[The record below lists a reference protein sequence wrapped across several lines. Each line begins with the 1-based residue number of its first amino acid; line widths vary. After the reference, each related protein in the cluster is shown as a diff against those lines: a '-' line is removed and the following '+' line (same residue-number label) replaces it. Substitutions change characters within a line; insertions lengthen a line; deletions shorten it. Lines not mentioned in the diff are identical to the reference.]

1 MSEHDAPAP
10 IPVAAVPEVGS
21 ERLAAALA
29 AQDVP
34 AIGQA
39 LRHDVVVVPI
49 VRGPDG
55 ETQNRVFEPPAG
67 STRPYELCLFSSAR
81 TLAAFLRGAP
91 DREFALRRG
100 DTLAPFLE
108 RHADV
113 LERVVFDPAGP
124 HPMAASVADVSALLV
139 PQPGD
144 DELAWVT
151 GPDPEPARPE
161 DRLRSVGFDLRLPE
175 QWAVIEL
182 DDADARA
189 RQVRELV
196 RRQTRVLGDRG
207 ARLRQDLRAWLES
220 AGERAVSA
228 GGRLQAFLLEH
239 DDRAALALS
248 LTVYWHELGPELGG
262 SPHLERIENRIRAGL
277 AEGDA
282 VVGAETTAGPLLR
295 HVRERRGAPEVGGE
309 GHAVLLVDYWLA
321 SPDRRGAVQLAF
333 STPHVA
339 ARAAVLRLT
348 DNVVLATGWA
358 VEPRPGAAPD
368 A

>member
-1 MSEHDAPAP
+1 MSEQEAPAP
-10 IPVAAVPEVGS
+10 IPVAAVAEVGS

-39 LRHDVVVVPI
+39 LRHDVVVVPV
-49 VRGPDG
+49 VRGPEG

-67 STRPYELCLFSSAR
+67 SERPYELCLFSSAR
-81 TLAAFLRGAP
+81 SLAAFLQDAP

-100 DTLAPFLE
+100 GTLAPFLE

-113 LERVVFDPAGP
+113 IERVVFDPAGP
-124 HPMAASVADVSALLV
+124 HPMVATAADVLASLV

-151 GPDPEPARPE
+151 GPDPQPARPE

-182 DDADARA
+182 DDAPTRA

-196 RRQTRVLGDRG
+196 RRQTGVLGDRG
-207 ARLRQDLRAWLES
+207 ARLRQDLRTWLEA
-220 AGERAVSA
+220 AGERAASA
-228 GGRLQAFLLEH
+228 GGRLQAFLLQH

-262 SPHLERIENRIRAGL
+262 SPHLERIEDRIRTGM

-282 VVGAETTAGPLLR
+282 LVGTATTAGPLLR
-295 HVRERRGAPEVGGE
+295 HVRERRGGAEVGGE
-309 GHAVLLVDYWLA
+309 GRPLLLVDYWLA

-333 STPHVA
+333 STPHVG
-339 ARAAVLRLT
+339 AREAVLRLA

-358 VEPRPGAAPD
+358 VGPPGDAAE